1 MYVNSS
7 KCYEALS
14 FAILEAMAHS
24 LPLVVTAAGGNGDI
38 VNEKTDCGFIV
49 PYGDT
54 EAFADALYA
63 LSEDKALCRRFAEN
77 AKKAT
82 QTTFDLENVLQ
93 KTLSVYKSIAP
104 DTKDV

>member
-1 MYVNSS
+1 MAYYDVKHCCGHTESVQLYGPTKNREWRIHQMEQELCSE
-7 KCYEALS
+7 CWAAE
-14 FAILEAMAHS
+14 LE
-24 LPLVVTAAGGNGDI
+24 
-38 VNEKTDCGFIV
+38 
-49 PYGDT
+49 
-54 EAFADALYA
+54 
-63 LSEDKALCRRFAEN
+63 RRNAEN